1 MRNTLRLPLYNRNPF
16 ADIESNIMHH
26 RNMCIV
32 LGLLCTAI
40 FTFNATADGKAKA
53 QVCGACHGED
63 GNSTIPMWPKLAGQ
77 NPAYTVEQLQ
87 AFKSGRRENPAM
99 APLAVPLEESDMREI
114 AAYYA
119 AQTLRIQPVEAG
131 KIAAG
136 QQLYRGG
143 NAERRIPACMACHGP
158 SGAGNAPA
166 RYPALR
172 GQHAEYTVNQLK
184 AYRDG
189 SRSTDQKRMMRT
201 IAAKLSDADIEQV
214 AQYISGLY

>member
-1 MRNTLRLPLYNRNPF
+1 MPQ
-16 ADIESNIMHH
+16 
-26 RNMCIV
+26 RNMFIV
-32 LGLLCTAI
+32 LSLLCAAI
-40 FTFNATADGKAKA
+40 YTFKTSADGKTKA
-53 QVCGACHGED
+53 QVCGACHGAD

-77 NPAYTVEQLQ
+77 NPAYMVEQLQ

-99 APLAVPLEESDMREI
+99 APLAVPLAESDMLEI
-114 AAYYA
+114 SAYYA

-143 NAERRIPACMACHGP
+143 NAERSIPACMACHGP
-158 SGAGNAPA
+158 SGAGIAAA

-172 GQHAEYTVNQLK
+172 GQHAEYTVLQLK

-189 SRSTDQKRMMRT
+189 SRSTDPQRMMRM
-201 IAAKLSDADIEQV
+201 IAAKLSDADMEQV

>member
-1 MRNTLRLPLYNRNPF
+1 
-16 ADIESNIMHH
+16 MHQ
-26 RNMCIV
+26 RNMFIV

-40 FTFNATADGKAKA
+40 FTFNAAADGKAKA

-63 GNSTIPMWPKLAGQ
+63 GNSTIPMWPNLAGQ
-77 NPAYTVEQLQ
+77 NPAYMVEQLQ

-99 APLAVPLEESDMREI
+99 APLAVPLAESDMQEI

-119 AQTLRIQPVEAG
+119 AQTLLIQSVEAG

-143 NAERRIPACMACHGP
+143 NTERSIPACMACHGP
-158 SGAGNAPA
+158 SGAGIAA
-166 RYPALR
+166 SRYPALR
-172 GQHAEYTVNQLK
+172 GQHAEYTVLQLK

-189 SRSTDQKRMMRT
+189 SRSTDPQRMMRM
-201 IAAKLSDADIEQV
+201 IAAKMSDTDMEQV

>member
-1 MRNTLRLPLYNRNPF
+1 MPQ
-16 ADIESNIMHH
+16 
-26 RNMCIV
+26 RNMFIV
-32 LGLLCTAI
+32 LSLLCAAI
-40 FTFNATADGKAKA
+40 YTFNASAGGKAKA
-53 QVCGACHGED
+53 QVCGACHGAD

-77 NPAYTVEQLQ
+77 NPAYMVEQLQ

-99 APLAVPLEESDMREI
+99 APLAVPLAESDMLEI
-114 AAYYA
+114 SAYYA

-143 NAERRIPACMACHGP
+143 NAERSIPACMACHGP
-158 SGAGNAPA
+158 SGAGNAAA

-172 GQHAEYTVNQLK
+172 GQHAEYTVLQLK

-189 SRSTDQKRMMRT
+189 SRSTDQKRMMRM
-201 IAAKLSDADIEQV
+201 IAAKLSDADMEQV